1 MRFSSAAVLG
11 ILIAFP
17 AAALVWTGVSGGA
30 AAATLRDPATYDYLW
45 NSVVLGLATATLA
58 LLFSAPFALVV
69 AFRKFPGRGLLEASI
84 LVPLLVP
91 AHVHTIGWMRIFGR
105 QGYLTEFVAAATGYV
120 HDVRAPFCGVYLG
133 PAWILACNLFPL
145 AAVPAL
151 AAFRAVDVE
160 AVEAARLSG
169 AGRLR
174 TFCSVILPAAWP
186 RIAAGA
192 FLVFAAAIGSFPTTS
207 LLDTPVL
214 AQRVFFAFS
223 RPNEGIGGAAVQA
236 LPLLLIAAVFAWL
249 LPQAMRKGAPSFV
262 RTGGGARS
270 GFASFLLAAAA
281 PALTALPPLYGLAG
295 KVVEGTL
302 RRPDEPSPFRT
313 VFLQVKTEFA
323 NSLLLGLG
331 GAALLVLIAWPLAW
345 GLARRPSPRF
355 EALLAGSAALP
366 PVLLGLGVVVGW
378 RACADLPVLGLV
390 YASGA
395 GLVLAAYA
403 ARFLPIALRMLSPA
417 FDAEAVAQDDAA
429 RLAGA
434 GPWRRAWGV
443 LRPLQSGAVLGV
455 AALCYVLC
463 FTELDATLMTY
474 PPELRTV
481 QIRIFNMVHYSR
493 DEEVAAL
500 CLLSVAAALVP
511 PLFVAAL
518 RRSGERRSA

>member
-1 MRFSSAAVLG
+1 MRFSRVAVLG
-11 ILIAFP
+11 VLVVFP
-17 AAALVWTGVSGGA
+17 AAALAWTGLSGGA
-30 AAATLRDPATYDYLW
+30 GDALRDPATYDYLW
-45 NSVVLGLATATLA
+45 NSVVLGLAAATLSVI
-58 LLFSAPFALVV
+58 FSAPFALVA
-69 AFRKFPGRGLLEASI
+69 AFRTFPGRGLLEAAI

-105 QGYLTEFVAAATGYV
+105 QGYLTESLAAATGYV
-120 HDVRAPFCGVYLG
+120 HEVRAPFCGVYLG

-145 AAVPAL
+145 VAVPAL
-151 AAFRAVDVE
+151 SALRAVDTE
-160 AVEAARLSG
+160 AVAAARLAG

-174 TFCSVILPAAWP
+174 TLLSVILPSAWP

-236 LPLLLIAAVFAWL
+236 APLLLIAALFAWL
-249 LPQAMRKGAPSFV
+249 LPEAMRRGGESFV
-262 RTGGGARS
+262 RTAGGVRS
-270 GFASFLLAAAA
+270 GLSSFFLAAAA
-281 PALTALPPLYGLAG
+281 PALTAIPPLYGLAG
-295 KVVEGTL
+295 KVIEGTL

-313 VFLQVKTEFA
+313 VFLQVKSEFA
-323 NSLLLGLG
+323 NSLLLGVS
-331 GAALLVLIAWPLAW
+331 GAVLIVLIAWPLAW

-355 EALLAGSAALP
+355 EALLSGAAALP

-378 RACADLPVLGLV
+378 RACADLPVIGLV

-417 FDAEAVAQDDAA
+417 FDAEAAAQDDAA

-434 GPWRRAWGV
+434 GPWRRAWSI

-455 AALCYVLC
+455 LTLCYVLC

-481 QIRIFNMVHYSR
+481 QVRIFNMVHYSR

-500 CLLSVAAALVP
+500 CLLSVAAALIP
-511 PLFVAAL
+511 PLFFATL
-518 RRSGERRSA
+518 RRNADRRTA